1 VNQLD
6 NNPGAP
12 LAIVLWIGVC
22 VVIFGLAAVV
32 LYGCANSPP
41 APLSRLAG
49 ANPNCIRNCSA
60 SFMTMDSK
68 GSGPFQP
75 TVSSARTLTET
86 ETTSR

>member
-1 VNQLD
+1 MHD

-12 LAIVLWIGVC
+12 VAITLWALLCLVLFCLIA
-22 VVIFGLAAVV
+22 LV

-60 SFMTMDSK
+60 SFMTMDAQTR
-68 GSGPFQP
+68 GGAFQP
-75 TVSSARTLTET
+75 TVSSAKTLTET